1 MGSPVRI
8 HRPLVVASLV
18 LCLVN
23 LTGCTSFPKD
33 LEPINTVSQQHSFL
47 YPGFQGLPSDNETV
61 RLGLDFQRMTRINQ
75 MLYIAARDHVFA
87 IDLSL
92 SDEEIVP
99 QRKLTWKTK
108 PEDLKNCAMRGKNND
123 ECYNYIKVLV
133 PRNDQNLFACGTNAF
148 NPTCRYYKMDSLEQE
163 GEELLGQAR
172 CPFESKQPN
181 VALFAD
187 GNLYSA
193 TMADFQA
200 SDAVIYRSLG
210 DRSPVLRTVKYD
222 SKVLREPHFLHAIEY
237 GKHVY
242 FFFSEIAVE
251 YTTLGKVVFSRV
263 ARVCKNDLGGS
274 PRVLEKYWTS
284 FLKARLNCSIP
295 GDSFFYFDV
304 LQSLSDV
311 VEVNGRPAVVG
322 VFSTQANSITGSG
335 VCAFYMDDIE
345 KVFNGK
351 FKEQKTT
358 ESSWTPVPDER
369 VPKPRPG
376 CCAGDGPAD
385 SYKASSSFPDETLS
399 FIKSYPL
406 MDEAVASVN
415 EKPWFTKTGSRF
427 KLTQIAVDTAA
438 GPGKNHTVVFLGSEE
453 GKVLKVLC
461 STAANSSH
469 DSLLLEE
476 MDVYNPAKCNVRGE
490 DRRILG
496 LEMDKDH
503 HALFVAFSSCVIRV
517 PLSRCRDY
525 GRCKKSCLSSR
536 DPYCIWLK
544 TGSCSSLEPGF
555 KAGFEQDIENGFAQ
569 QPDSCHDVMATTQNQ
584 YSPGDSAYGK
594 TTPTSSSTTNQ
605 WAASPQV
612 RGRSETGTIPVDRS
626 PFAGSSDS
634 LTVGVEIEGVRQL
647 PDAEKATHTV
657 HFTLLIACVVVA
669 FALGAFLSSLLVTC
683 YCNHVFHKTKRLSKD
698 PESTIPHALSLRS
711 LAKLNGLL
719 DGPAKDEK
727 LEAPAPHKLYNSL
740 IPNGKE
746 RSVGNGKGDSRHPS
760 ELSGLPTPESTPELP
775 IKSAKAFKNQWEKNQ
790 NFNNAAKEGIHPL
803 VPSSRPTSG
812 VPAQVFQFPNS
823 LVLSGNGNWNVL
835 GGQLH
840 LEEPKIPNAER
851 VRAQPYPCYPRKP
864 AEVNALDELLRHLH
878 GVNGAPTGAPLAPNN
893 VRLPF
898 ANRVQPQIPDTES
911 APYYSSSTLPRD
923 SLTRRMDVPPDMPP
937 PQSTLERPSR
947 HPSQRQSLCL
957 VPNVSSGSEICRQHS
972 FNPRSGP
979 PPLLARMNSAG
990 SYVENNH
997 QPLHP
1002 IGYLSRQHSYT
1013 GQATALPRAGA
1024 VRRTASMKP
1033 DVPPKPTFI
1042 PASSPAVNPSNHF
1055 NY

>member
-1 MGSPVRI
+1 
-8 HRPLVVASLV
+8 
-18 LCLVN
+18 
-23 LTGCTSFPKD
+23 
-33 LEPINTVSQQHSFL
+33 
-47 YPGFQGLPSDNETV
+47 
-61 RLGLDFQRMTRINQ
+61 
-75 MLYIAARDHVFA
+75 
-87 IDLSL
+87 
-92 SDEEIVP
+92 
-99 QRKLTWKTK
+99 
-108 PEDLKNCAMRGKNND
+108 
-123 ECYNYIKVLV
+123 
-133 PRNDQNLFACGTNAF
+133 
-148 NPTCRYYKMDSLEQE
+148 MDSLEQE

-237 GKHVY
+237 RKHVY

-311 VEVNGRPAVVG
+311 VELNGRPAVVG
-322 VFSTQANSITGSG
+322 VFTTQAN
-335 VCAFYMDDIE
+335 
-345 KVFNGK
+345 
-351 FKEQKTT
+351 
-358 ESSWTPVPDER
+358 
-369 VPKPRPG
+369 
-376 CCAGDGPAD
+376 
-385 SYKASSSFPDETLS
+385 
-399 FIKSYPL
+399 
-406 MDEAVASVN
+406 
-415 EKPWFTKTGSRF
+415 RF

-476 MDVYNPAKCNVRGE
+476 VDVYNPAKCNVRGE

-555 KAGFEQDIENGFAQ
+555 KAGFEQDIENGFVQ
-569 QPDSCHDVMATTQNQ
+569 QPDSCH
-584 YSPGDSAYGK
+584 GK

-634 LTVGVEIEGVRQL
+634 LAVGVEIEGVRQL
-647 PDAEKATHTV
+647 PDAEKAAHTV

-740 IPNGKE
+740 IPNGME
-746 RSVGNGKGDSRHPS
+746 RSVGNGKGDSRHPP

-775 IKSAKAFKNQWEKNQ
+775 TKSAKAFKNQWEKNQ

-823 LVLSGNGNWNVL
+823 LVLSGNGNGNVL

-878 GVNGAPTGAPLAPNN
+878 GVNGAPTGTPLAPNN

-937 PQSTLERPSR
+937 PQPTLERPSR

-957 VPNVSSGSEICRQHS
+957 VPNVSCGSEICRQHS

-997 QPLHP
+997 QPLHA

-1013 GQATALPRAGA
+1013 GQATALPRVGA